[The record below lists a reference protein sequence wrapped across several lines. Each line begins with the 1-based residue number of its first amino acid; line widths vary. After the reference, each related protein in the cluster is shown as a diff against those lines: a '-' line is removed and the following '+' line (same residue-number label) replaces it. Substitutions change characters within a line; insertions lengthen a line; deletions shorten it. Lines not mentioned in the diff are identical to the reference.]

1 MSEPPQ
7 LDGVRHRYVDAGGLR
22 VHVAEAGQPD
32 GDPILLLHGWPQ
44 HFYEWRHVIRLLAGE
59 RRLICP
65 DLRGFGWTEAP
76 DGPIDP
82 ATFATDAVALLDALK
97 IDRADLIGHD
107 WGGFSGFLLC
117 LRHPERVRRFLALST
132 PHPFTRVTPEVAL
145 GSWRAWYTLPLAAGV
160 VRHRP
165 GFAGWFMAREGVPAE
180 DVEVFVER
188 FREPARAHATAR
200 LYRGYQR
207 SFAGVAR
214 GSYRSLRL
222 TTPTRLLWGDRD
234 QALPRSALAGFAPH
248 ADDMELELVP
258 RCGHFIADLKPQLV
272 AERAQ
277 SFLRI

>member
-1 MSEPPQ
+1 MTEPPRI
-7 LDGVRHRYVDAGGLR
+7 DGVRHSYVDAGGLR
-22 VHVAEAGQPD
+22 VHVAEAGPAD

-44 HFYEWRHVIRLLAGE
+44 HFYLWRHVIPQLAGG

-65 DLRGFGWTEAP
+65 DLRGFGWTDAP
-76 DGPIDP
+76 DGPID
-82 ATFATDAVALLDALK
+82 AETFAADAVALLDALGL
-97 IDRADLIGHD
+97 DRVDLIGHD

-117 LRHPERVRRFLALST
+117 LRHPGRVRRFLALST

-165 GFAGWFMAREGVPAE
+165 GFAGWFMAREGVPAR

-200 LYRGYQR
+200 LYRSYQR

-214 GSYRSLRL
+214 GNYRSLRL
-222 TTPTRLLWGDRD
+222 QTPTRLLWGKRD
-234 QALPRSALAGFAPH
+234 QALPRSMLAGFAPH

-258 RCGHFIADLKPQLV
+258 GGHFLADLHPQLV
-272 AERAQ
+272 AERAK
-277 SFLRI
+277 SFLAI